1 MQSPRLPNWVL
12 LSQLVRA
19 ALPFLVPWLPITGFL
34 AGCQLTLLHLPLPPC
49 PESQPYRPPG
59 TGHLASQKNKI
70 TSCEPQPLVYNY
82 DTYWWSYDHV
92 VRHTVIPNPHPT
104 LLSQWDSAQTVSE
117 PVDSHSTSLPDDA
130 CKKKLPSTSANT
142 RSVSIHRDCSREIS
156 ARSERSRGSA
166 RHNRYRQHNR
176 RQPCTDLANS
186 RPQGA
191 ELRLRDGRA

>member
-130 CKKKLPSTSANT
+130 CKKNSLLPPPTPDLSPSTEIAVGKYRRGRKDPAALLVIIVTDNT
-142 RSVSIHRDCSREIS
+142 IAVNHVQI
-156 ARSERSRGSA
+156 
-166 RHNRYRQHNR
+166 
-176 RQPCTDLANS
+176 
-186 RPQGA
+186 
-191 ELRLRDGRA
+191 